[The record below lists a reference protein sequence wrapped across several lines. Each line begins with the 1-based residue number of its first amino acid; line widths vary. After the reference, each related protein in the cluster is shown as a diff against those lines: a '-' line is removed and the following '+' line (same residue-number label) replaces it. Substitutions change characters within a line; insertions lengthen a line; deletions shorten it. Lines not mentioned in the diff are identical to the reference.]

1 MSHDKKISL
10 IGAGNIGTILAFS
23 ISRKRLGNIT
33 LVDRVKGLA
42 EGKCLDLSQSLSAE
56 NLNTKILGTDDI
68 SKIKNS
74 HAIVITAGIPR
85 KPGMSRDDLVET
97 NFSIMKELGNAIKK
111 YSPNAFVICVTNPL
125 DAMVWSLKE
134 ISGIDKRMI
143 VGMAGILDSARF
155 KFFLSNELSVSTDSI
170 QTMVLGGHGDTM
182 VPLLRFTS
190 ISGIPLSEFIKKK
203 KISKDKVEEIISR
216 TRNGGGEIVA
226 LMKNSSAFF
235 SPATSAIEMLE
246 SYLFDNRRIL
256 PCSAYLEGEYN
267 VEGMCVGV
275 PVIISKDGVEE
286 IIELDL
292 QSSEKDEFDNSVKAV
307 RELVEK
313 CGKLLAQNKN

>member
-74 HAIVITAGIPR
+74 DAIVITAGIPR

-97 NFSIMKELGNAIKK
+97 NFSIMKELGDAIKK

-134 ISGIDKRMI
+134 ITGIDKRMI

-155 KFFLSNELSVSTDSI
+155 KFFLSNELSISTDSI

-203 KISKDKVEEIISR
+203 KISKYKVEEIISR

-267 VEGMCVGV
+267 VKGMCVGV
-275 PVIISKDGVEE
+275 PVVISKDGVEE

-292 QSSEKDEFDNSVKAV
+292 QNSERNEFDNSVKAV
-307 RELVEK
+307 KELVEK
-313 CGKLLAQNKN
+313 CRKLLA

>member
-1 MSHDKKISL
+1 MSHNKKISL

-23 ISRKRLGNIT
+23 ISRKKLGNIT
-33 LVDRVKGLA
+33 LVDRIKGLA

-74 HAIVITAGIPR
+74 DAIIITAGIPR

-155 KFFLSNELSVSTDSI
+155 KFFLSNELSISTDSI

-203 KISKDKVEEIISR
+203 RISKDKVEEIISR

-267 VEGMCVGV
+267 VKGMCVGV
-275 PVIISKDGVEE
+275 PVVISKDGVEE

-292 QSSEKDEFDNSVKAV
+292 QNSERNEFDNSVKAV
-307 RELVEK
+307 KELVEK
-313 CGKLLAQNKN
+313 CRKLLA